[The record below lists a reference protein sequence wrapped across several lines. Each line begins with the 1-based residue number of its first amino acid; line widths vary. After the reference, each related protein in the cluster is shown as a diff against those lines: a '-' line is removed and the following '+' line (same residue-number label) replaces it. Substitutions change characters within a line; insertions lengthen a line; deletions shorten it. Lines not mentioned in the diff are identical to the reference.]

1 MADWR
6 RLLDDLE
13 PNDKLSIDLGDT
25 IVAGKYVKT
34 IRSASGVWMLELKNK
49 NGQELVVTKEIQGL
63 RKVT

>member
-25 IVAGKYVKT
+25 MVAGKYVKLL
-34 IRSASGVWMLELKNK
+34 RAASGVWMLELKNA
-49 NGQELVVTKEIQGL
+49 NGQELVVTKEIQAIS
-63 RKVT
+63 KVG